1 MLCRSLGK
9 LWCINERDAVVL
21 IDSLSILMVEE
32 NEQDFLALR
41 TLLEKIYGAALKLRW
56 ADSGATAL
64 EIIDSKPDEFF
75 DICFVGNKHG
85 STDGLTLVL
94 KIVNDSTCKAPIIF
108 ITSRDDVEVDKLAMI
123 AGAADYLVKQN
134 ITERELERAIRYATN
149 KRKSEK
155 RVEHLAFHD
164 PLTGLPNRHLL
175 QDRLEQVLARVKR
188 RDGYGALMFLDL
200 DNFKTINDS
209 LGHSVGD
216 LLLQEVAK
224 RLEGC
229 CRAEDTVARLGGD
242 EFVVLLPEIGSDTQH
257 AIGGAQNVSEKALRT
272 LAETIMIDHNELHV
286 TTSIGVTILDRES
299 KSVDAV
305 LRQADTAMYEAKAQ
319 GKDSCSFFAPQME
332 EAILNQ
338 VAIENQMR
346 FGLRHDEFYM
356 VYQPIVETKTETLK
370 GAEALVRWENE
381 KLGFVS
387 PAEFVPVAEAS
398 GLIWA
403 LGEKI
408 LEESCAFLAKTPG
421 LPQLS
426 INISSEQIHR
436 PNFVPF
442 VEKVIAETKLAPGR
456 LIFELTE
463 TALLEDIEAAAA
475 AMGQLRSLGIRF
487 ALDDFG
493 TGYSSLSYL
502 KRLPFDVVKIDHS
515 FTRGVTDNTDD
526 QAIIEAVLKLGEV
539 LGFSVTGE
547 GVETQDQ
554 LMFLRERGCAT
565 VQGFYFS
572 KPLGA
577 KEFQTKWAVVS
588 DQKQSVAKN

>member
-1 MLCRSLGK
+1 
-9 LWCINERDAVVL
+9 
-21 IDSLSILMVEE
+21 MVEE
-32 NEQDFLALR
+32 NEQDFLTIR
-41 TLLEKIYGAALKLRW
+41 SMLEQIYGPALKLRW
-56 ADSGATAL
+56 ANNGATAL
-64 EIIDSKPDEFF
+64 DIIDSKPDEFF

-94 KIVNDSTCKAPIIF
+94 KIVNDTTCKAPIIF
-108 ITSRDDVEVDKLAMI
+108 ITSRDDVEIDKLAMI

-134 ITERELERAIRYATN
+134 INERELERAIRYATN
-149 KRKSEK
+149 KRKSEA

-175 QDRLEQVLARVKR
+175 QDRLEQVLAVIKR
-188 RDGYGALMFLDL
+188 RHGFGALMFLDL

-209 LGHSVGD
+209 MGHSVGD
-216 LLLQEVAK
+216 LLLQEIAK
-224 RLEGC
+224 RLELC

-242 EFVVLLPEIGSDTQH
+242 EFVVLLPDIGDDTQH
-257 AIGGAQNVSEKALRT
+257 AIGGAQAVSDKALRT
-272 LAETIMIDHNELHV
+272 LAEPIMIDRNELHI
-286 TTSIGVTILDRES
+286 TTSIGVTILDQES
-299 KSVDAV
+299 QSVDAV
-305 LRQADTAMYEAKAQ
+305 LRQADTAMYEAKSL

-338 VAIENQMR
+338 VAIENQIR
-346 FGLRHDEFYM
+346 IGLKHDEFYM
-356 VYQPIVETKTETLK
+356 VYQPIVAARSEKLM
-370 GAEALVRWENE
+370 GAEALVRWHNE
-381 KLGFVS
+381 KLGNVS
-387 PAEFVPVAEAS
+387 PADFVPVAEAS

-408 LEESCAFLAKTPG
+408 LAESCAFLAKTPG

-442 VEKVIAETKLAPGR
+442 VEKVIAETR
-456 LIFELTE
+456 LEPARLVFELTE
-463 TALLEDIEAAAA
+463 TALLQDIEAAAN
-475 AMGQLRSLGIRF
+475 AMGELRSLGVRF

-547 GVETQDQ
+547 GVETQAQ
-554 LMFLRERGCAT
+554 LLFLRERGCDT
-565 VQGFYFS
+565 VQGYYFS
-572 KPLGA
+572 EPLGA
-577 KEFQTKWAVVS
+577 DEFKKKWTLP
-588 DQKQSVAKN
+588 SVTDDKCRQA